1 MGVGNSGSCRDGY
14 ILRLKWSR
22 KLVGVCKEHLEWKR
36 QRVGEDGHLGFS
48 LPHGG

>member
-1 MGVGNSGSCRDGY
+1 MGVGNSGGCRDGY
-14 ILRLKWSR
+14 ILRLTWSR
-22 KLVGVCKEHLEWKR
+22 KLVEVCKEHLEWKR